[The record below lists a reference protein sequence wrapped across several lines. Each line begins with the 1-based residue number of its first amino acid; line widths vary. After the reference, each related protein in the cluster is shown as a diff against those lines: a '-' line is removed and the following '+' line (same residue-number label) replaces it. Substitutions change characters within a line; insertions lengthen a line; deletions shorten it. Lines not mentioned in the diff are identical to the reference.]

1 MSYKIAIMKGD
12 GIGPE
17 ISQVAESVINTI
29 AKKNNIEI
37 NIQNVQGGD
46 SSLSKNGIALPE
58 ETIALIKESDACL
71 KGPVGE
77 SAMDVIVKLRQMFDL
92 YVNLRPIVNLPN
104 IKSIETGIDL
114 MIVRENTEDL
124 YAGMEFKINE
134 GAIALKKTT
143 KKNCE
148 RIIDYA
154 FKVAMNRNK
163 KLVAVHKSNVLR
175 LTDGLFSEIAKEYS
189 VKYPEVEFSEMY
201 VDACAMNLIR
211 NPKDFDVIVT
221 TNLYG
226 DILSDE
232 AAQIIGG
239 LGISPSANIGNSF
252 AIFEPVH
259 GAAPDISGKGIAN
272 PFSIIL
278 SVKMMLTW
286 LGEKNKDE
294 KLKNAANSIDKSI
307 INTLEKKIMTPDLGG
322 SNTTKEVG
330 KELIDNII
338 NQYE

>member
-1 MSYKIAIMKGD
+1 MKGD

-17 ISQVAESVINTI
+17 ICQVAELVIKTI
-29 AKKNNIEI
+29 SEKNNINI
-37 NIQNVQGGD
+37 SIQNVHGGD
-46 SSLSKNGIALPE
+46 DSLKANGVALPD
-58 ETIALIKESDACL
+58 ETISKIKESDVCL

-104 IKSIETGIDL
+104 IKSIETGIN
-114 MIVRENTEDL
+114 MIIVRENTEDL

-134 GAIALKKTT
+134 DAIALKKTT
-143 KKNCE
+143 KKSCE

-154 FKVAMNRNK
+154 FKIAMGRNK

-175 LTDGLFSEIAKEYS
+175 LTDGLFSKIAKEYS
-189 VKYPEVEFSEMY
+189 LKYPEIEFSEMY

-211 NPKDFDVIVT
+211 NPRDFDVIVT

-239 LGISPSANIGNSF
+239 LGISPSANIGKDF

-259 GAAPDISGKGIAN
+259 GTAPDISGKGIAN

-278 SVKMMLTW
+278 STKMMLNW
-286 LGEKNKDE
+286 LGEKHNDE
-294 KLKNAANSIDKSI
+294 KLKIASNSINKSI
-307 INTLEKKIMTPDLGG
+307 IKTLEKKIITPDLGG
-322 SNTTKEVG
+322 SNNTKEVG
-330 KELIDNII
+330 KELIANII
-338 NQYE
+338 NQH